1 MKDFAL
7 EPDEKKL
14 IRGATLIVQNL
25 AGNLALV
32 TCREPLKIAFQ
43 QTLKTILDQVGLEE
57 KTKEDIIHTT
67 SVENL
72 DLGCA
77 LIKKAV
83 IEKALED
90 VQQDHVLLEAIEKR
104 RIAREQGMQYYDEAA
119 IKIYES
125 LPPALRPTL
134 GGLTKDQMRIYE
146 EFGKITKSQESKEL
160 KKAGLRP
167 EGKSDRR
174 LDSESMAIIQR
185 FEQYVIQLDRTL
197 ENLAEQQN
205 PEKVKELQA
214 AHKNVMEMI
223 HNHGNYEEVPFEC
236 AVKLLEPLFNEQV
249 SFKKINFFLAVLKEL
264 KQLNENLPTDLLQ
277 WILVPTE
284 KRLLKA
290 EILLKL
296 IKDNFV
302 NVPELDQGFLELL
315 EASGNNVQ
323 FCLSI
328 IKIIKALVV
337 DEKLLATS
345 HFQKTIDHIFNNI
358 KIFKEAHPK
367 VEKYIEDFKNAIY
380 QTPNLNNQAR
390 PKLVQ
395 PQPDSIY
402 KATLQ
407 QALGLFT
414 EKDSEYYEQANKKL
428 EEWLMITSETE
439 MPGFIK
445 VVETTIFQA
454 AGDTLIRFFAFMTD
468 ICVEHALSSSNR
480 LNAYDKSNFNPAMD
494 FSYID
499 AFSKLII
506 LLLKTVI
513 NTNKNDILEKILQSV
528 ILTLTKNHE
537 LHREN
542 FNQRPFFR
550 LFYNLL
556 FVTLSL
562 YIYFLTNYFI

>member
-1 MKDFAL
+1 
-7 EPDEKKL
+7 
-14 IRGATLIVQNL
+14 
-25 AGNLALV
+25 
-32 TCREPLKIAFQ
+32 
-43 QTLKTILDQVGLEE
+43 
-57 KTKEDIIHTT
+57 
-67 SVENL
+67 
-72 DLGCA
+72 
-77 LIKKAV
+77 
-83 IEKALED
+83 
-90 VQQDHVLLEAIEKR
+90 
-104 RIAREQGMQYYDEAA
+104 
-119 IKIYES
+119 
-125 LPPALRPTL
+125 
-134 GGLTKDQMRIYE
+134 
-146 EFGKITKSQESKEL
+146 
-160 KKAGLRP
+160 
-167 EGKSDRR
+167 
-174 LDSESMAIIQR
+174 
-185 FEQYVIQLDRTL
+185 
-197 ENLAEQQN
+197 
-205 PEKVKELQA
+205 
-214 AHKNVMEMI
+214 MEMI

-414 EKDSEYYEQANKKL
+414 ENYSEYYEQANKKL

-468 ICVEHALSSSNR
+468 ICVEHALSSANR

-528 ILTLTKNHE
+528 SLTLTKNHE

-556 FVTLSL
+556 FV
-562 YIYFLTNYFI
+562 II